1 MSSVGKPVGPKPIAT
16 ATSPRP
22 TSSRWIECDA
32 RTLQENFDRT
42 PFALRHRI
50 VDEPLFN
57 MDGLT
62 NLARF
67 LESRPGEVYV
77 DVGVSHVGQRWDQ
90 AARPILGVAE
100 LIHELA
106 ETDAWIILR
115 KPELDP
121 AYRLLLDQCLSE
133 LRELMGGDWGRPTR
147 RDNSIIFITSPRR
160 LSTYHI
166 DRECNFILQISGEK
180 TLFVFDQ
187 NDRDVL
193 PEKELERFW
202 AVDHNAARYRPEY
215 QDRAKVFRLRPGD
228 GVHVPVNAPH
238 WVQNDD
244 NVSVTLSVNFQ
255 FSDADRASQY
265 RANHYLRKLGI
276 NPSPPGK
283 YPWRDRLKAST
294 LSGAGRLW
302 KLVRRLDD
310 DRQPL
315 RKPSRSHP

>member
-1 MSSVGKPVGPKPIAT
+1 MSSVGKLVRPKTIVTVTP
-16 ATSPRP
+16 PRFL
-22 TSSRWIECDA
+22 SSRLIECDA
-32 RTLQENFDRT
+32 HTLRENFDRT
-42 PFALRHRI
+42 PFALQHHI
-50 VDEPLFN
+50 VEEPLFN
-57 MDGLT
+57 MDRLT

-67 LESRPGEVYV
+67 LESRPGEVFV
-77 DVGVSHVGQRWDQ
+77 DVGVSQVGQRWDQ
-90 AARPILGVAE
+90 TGRPALGVGE
-100 LIHELA
+100 VIHELA
-106 ETDAWIILR
+106 GTDAWIILR

-147 RDNSIIFITSPRR
+147 LDNSIIFLTSPRR

-166 DRECNFILQISGEK
+166 DRECNFILQIKGEK

-187 NDRDVL
+187 NDREVL

-202 AVDHNAARYRPEY
+202 TVDHNAARYRPEY

-255 FSDADRASQY
+255 FLDADRGSQY
-265 RANHYLRKLGI
+265 RANYYLRKLGI
-276 NPSPPGK
+276 SPSPPGK
-283 YPWRDRLKAST
+283 YLWRDRLKAAT
-294 LSGAGRLW
+294 LSGAVRLR
-302 KLVRRLDD
+302 KLVRRRLHDN
-310 DRQPL
+310 RE
-315 RKPSRSHP
+315 KVSS